1 MNVSMLARL
10 SRSVAQAQMTRGS
23 GVSVRVR
30 CKSRRLGHWEGK
42 TVDKRIYIYMQTYS
56 ILLNLAAPFFA
67 ELSLCVMCVFLIE
80 LLDCIFG
87 SCNDGSKY
95 ATIIAAVCSEV
106 HFILMFT
113 VMPLILLG
121 NLQLSHQASINL
133 GGPTSEFLLAT
144 T

>member
-1 MNVSMLARL
+1 
-10 SRSVAQAQMTRGS
+10 
-23 GVSVRVR
+23 
-30 CKSRRLGHWEGK
+30 
-42 TVDKRIYIYMQTYS
+42 MQTYS

-80 LLDCIFG
+80 LLDCIFW

-113 VMPLILLG
+113 VMPLILLA
-121 NLQLSHQASINL
+121 LQLSHQASINL